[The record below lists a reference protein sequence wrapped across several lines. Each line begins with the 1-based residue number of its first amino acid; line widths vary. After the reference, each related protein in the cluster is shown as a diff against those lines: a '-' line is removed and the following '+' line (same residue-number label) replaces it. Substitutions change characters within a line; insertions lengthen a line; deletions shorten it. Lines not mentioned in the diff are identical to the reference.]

1 MDNNK
6 TGFTKSEKKNVP
18 ELCEKKANCC
28 GCTACSVICPAHAIQ
43 MHTDEEGF
51 LYPKIDTSKCI
62 RCGACVKACV
72 FKADQRQ
79 KGYLSDG
86 GSVSERMPIS
96 EPVAFAVKHKDEEI
110 RAASRSGGIFT
121 ALSDA
126 VLSEQG
132 IIYGCVMTDDFR
144 AVHVRAEDAETR
156 DRMRGSKYIQSE
168 LGDVFQQVKT
178 DLQQGRKVLF
188 SGTSCQ
194 IAGLRSY
201 LTKPY
206 ENLLCID
213 IVCHGVPS
221 PLVWQHYLDWQA
233 ELAQSPVKSVDFR
246 NKKDY
251 GWKAHIET
259 ITFENGKRLD
269 SEVFKYLFSSTLVE
283 RPSCYKC
290 PYKSFERSGDITLA
304 DYWGIDKAAP
314 GFNDNKG
321 VSLVLVNN
329 EKGRERFESVK
340 DMFDFRE
347 TRIEDSSQ
355 PALEA
360 PFPPPENRDHF
371 WKDFHNKDF
380 GYIAKKYGTIS
391 FMSKLKKK
399 IRRLLK

>member
-1 MDNNK
+1 MNMNK
-6 TGFTKSEKKNVP
+6 SIDTKPIKQP
-18 ELCEKKANCC
+18 PQLCESKQNCC
-28 GCTACSVICPAHAIQ
+28 GCTACAEMCPAHAIQ
-43 MHTDEEGF
+43 MCTDEEGF
-51 LYPKIDTSKCI
+51 LYPEIDTDICI
-62 RCGACVKACV
+62 RCGKCLQICV

-79 KGYLSDG
+79 KGFLSDG
-86 GSVSERMPIS
+86 DSVSERMPVS
-96 EPVAFAVKHKDEEI
+96 EPAVFAVKHKDEGI

-132 IIYGCVMTDDFR
+132 VIYGCVMTDDFR
-144 AVHVRAEDAETR
+144 AVHIRADDTEMR
-156 DRMRGSKYIQSE
+156 NRMRGSKYIQSE

-194 IAGLRSY
+194 IAGLKSY

-206 ENLLCID
+206 ENLICVD

-233 ELAQSPVKSVDFR
+233 EQAQSPVKSVDFR

-259 ITFENGKRLD
+259 LTFENEKRID
-269 SEVFKYLFSSTLVE
+269 SDVFKNLFYSHRIL
-283 RPSCYKC
+283 RPSCHQC
-290 PYKSFERSGDITLA
+290 PYKSVHHPADITIA

-314 GFNDNKG
+314 DMNDNKG
-321 VSLVLVNN
+321 ISLVLVNSQL
-329 EKGRERFESVK
+329 GCGYFERVRSELEC
-340 DMFDFRE
+340 RE
-347 TRIEDSSQ
+347 TALEDSLQ
-355 PALEA
+355 PPLKA
-360 PFPPPENRDHF
+360 PFPPAADRRRFWDDFRNRPF
-371 WKDFHNKDF
+371 R
-380 GYIAKKYGTIS
+380 YIAKKYGTVS
-391 FMSKLKKK
+391 YMSKLKKK